1 MLLTC
6 SSCNSRY
13 LVNSADLRPTGRI
26 VRCAICG
33 NEWVQ
38 EPNLVEEEDLES
50 SISSTSQEKNNKSKQ
65 EKSLVSNLPST
76 YVKEEKPSI
85 INSILLILFIVVFI
99 MFYWFINIE
108 YMGIIAL
115 LQFYIQEF
123 YFNLKLIINDLAKLI
138 HQIIN

>member
-33 NEWVQ
+33 HEWVM

-50 SISSTSQEKNNKSKQ
+50 SISNTFQEKNNKSKHVLNM
-65 EKSLVSNLPST
+65 K
-76 YVKEEKPSI
+76 I
-85 INSILLILFIVVFI
+85 INV
-99 MFYWFINIE
+99 
-108 YMGIIAL
+108 
-115 LQFYIQEF
+115 
-123 YFNLKLIINDLAKLI
+123 D
-138 HQIIN
+138 